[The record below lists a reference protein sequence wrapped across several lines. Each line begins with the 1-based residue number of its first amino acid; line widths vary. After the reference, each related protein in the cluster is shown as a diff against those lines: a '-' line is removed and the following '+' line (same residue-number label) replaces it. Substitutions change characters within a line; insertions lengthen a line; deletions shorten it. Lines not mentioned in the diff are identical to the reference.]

1 MKEEI
6 NMVKIMLVCSA
17 GMSTSLLVNKMIT
30 EAEKRGL
37 EAKIWATSEGE
48 SANEFAKDPADVIL
62 VGPQVRYL
70 MNAIKER
77 TGNKVPVE
85 LIDMR
90 TYGMMDGGKCI
101 DQALKAIGK

>member
-1 MKEEI
+1 
-6 NMVKIMLVCSA
+6 MVKIMLVCSA

-90 TYGMMDGGKCI
+90 TYGMMDGKKAL
-101 DQALKAIGK
+101 DQALKAIENWKK

>member
-1 MKEEI
+1 
-6 NMVKIMLVCSA
+6 
-17 GMSTSLLVNKMIT
+17 
-30 EAEKRGL
+30 
-37 EAKIWATSEGE
+37 
-48 SANEFAKDPADVIL
+48 
-62 VGPQVRYL
+62 

>member
-70 MNAIKER
+70 MNLLHHPK
-77 TGNKVPVE
+77 
-85 LIDMR
+85 
-90 TYGMMDGGKCI
+90 TYVYPQNENIRDYQHQHIRVLNRNYK
-101 DQALKAIGK
+101 L